1 MGSNIKFVD
10 KNTKDNG
17 TQVGEYYTHPA
28 FTFGD
33 KELDGIWVGKFEMS
47 HNTLSSSTTSNNLGC
62 TSTTCT
68 NASGLRILPN
78 VTSLRLNNISNMWY
92 ASRSMEQSN
101 NVFGISN
108 SDSHMMKNREWG
120 AAAYLSHS
128 KYGINT
134 EIRINNNNA
143 CTTGCGAATANASG
157 SANCDN
163 SYGTVTSYPQST
175 TGNISGIFDMSGGVY
190 EYVMGNYGNT
200 TSSSG
205 FTADWFTSNS
215 KYYDLY
221 DSSIFTGNYSTNYS
235 FCSLSTCCGNA
246 LNETKNWYSDG
257 ANFVNSST
265 PWFYRGGYYL
275 IASGA
280 GAFYAADYNGISV
293 SIHSFR
299 GVLAAKGA

>member
-1 MGSNIKFVD
+1 
-10 KNTKDNG
+10 
-17 TQVGEYYTHPA
+17 
-28 FTFGD
+28 
-33 KELDGIWVGKFEMS
+33 
-47 HNTLSSSTTSNNLGC
+47 
-62 TSTTCT
+62 
-68 NASGLRILPN
+68 
-78 VTSLRLNNISNMWY
+78 MWY

-101 NVFGISN
+101 NVFEISN

-175 TGNISGIFDMSGGVY
+175 TGNISGIFDMSGGAY

-221 DSSIFTGNYSTNYS
+221 DSSIFTGNYLTNYS
-235 FCSLSTCCGNA
+235 FCSLSTCGGHA
-246 LNETKNWYSDG
+246 LNETKKWYSDS
-257 ANFVNSST
+257 ASFVFSSV
-265 PWFYRGGYYL
+265 PWFYRGGGYGNT
-275 IASGA
+275 SSA
-280 GAFYAADYNGISV
+280 GAFGASNYYGNSNDSYSV
-293 SIHSFR
+293 R